1 MGKIFYLMGKSASG
15 KDTIFKKIMECNKL
29 GLKNIVMYTTRPI
42 RVGEQDGIDYY
53 FVSDE
58 RADELEHQ
66 GLVIEMR
73 KYHTVYGI
81 WKYFTVVDGQV
92 DLNHNNYLMI
102 GTLESYE
109 KMRGFYG
116 ADVLVPLY
124 VTVPDDI
131 RLERALA
138 RERCQKQPK
147 YAEMCRRFL
156 ADEEDFKEENLK
168 ICGICKEKDSFEN
181 LDVTIC
187 TNQIMEHILNLCK

>member
-15 KDTIFKKIMECNKL
+15 KDTIFKMLMQTNEM

-42 RVGEQDGIDYY
+42 RVGEQEGVDYY
-53 FVSDE
+53 FVEDE
-58 RADELEHQ
+58 KADELGKK

-73 KYHTVYGI
+73 KYNTIHGI
-81 WKYFTVVDGQV
+81 WKYFTVIDGQV
-92 DLNHNNYLMI
+92 DLNSGNYLMI

-109 KMRGFYG
+109 KMRAFYG
-116 ADVLVPLY
+116 VDTMVPIY
-124 VTVPDDI
+124 VTVPDGI

-138 RERCQKQPK
+138 REKCQKQPK

-168 ICGICKEKDSFEN
+168 KCGICKEKDSFEN
-181 LDVTIC
+181 LDINVCI
-187 TNQIMEHILNLCK
+187 NKIWKHIQSLCN